1 MVSEA
6 APRFCTVWEMIDR
19 WVKSLLYA
27 VALPYD
33 STYSVF
39 LNCGQPGDRNFF
51 PDNSVLAVTGTP
63 QLYKCVLTE

>member
-6 APRFCTVWEMIDR
+6 APGFYTVWEITDL

-27 VALPYD
+27 AMLPYD
-33 STYSVF
+33 STYNVF
-39 LNCGQPGDRNFF
+39 LNCNQPGDSNFF

-63 QLYKCVLTE
+63 SAL